1 MKALRLSAELTAERY
16 LPTRLGALARPF
28 AQKIDVIMRGE
39 SEKARAARVAVVTFS
54 IRLLAA
60 VLAYVS
66 QILLARWMGSF
77 EYGVFT
83 FVWVTMIIL
92 GNLAGIGFHT
102 AIIRFAPQYQEE
114 ADTAR
119 LRGIIRFGQLVSF
132 LLPLLIG
139 TVGSLIVWSMRGT
152 IDGYWILPFIVAFA
166 SVPFLGL
173 GDFHHGLARSQG
185 WGVLAMGPIYLLRPC
200 LIIVGMASALI
211 LGMDASALTAVGA
224 AVAATALT
232 TAFQHL
238 LLPRRV
244 LKTLPR
250 ERSVRYEPKLWFSV
264 ALPIF
269 LVEGFFALL
278 TNADVLM
285 VGLFLQPEDV
295 AVYFATV
302 KTIVLVH
309 FVYFAVK
316 AAVAQRYVRLAN
328 REGELG
334 ELAAFARETVA
345 WTFWPSLLMSVVV
358 LAIGPFLLGL
368 FGENFASGYPL
379 LFILLAGVCCRAAV
393 GPAESLL
400 SMTGHQNVCA
410 ALYAAVLAVN
420 VSLNIILL
428 PLYGLWGAAIATA
441 VAIAVEALLLLYIV
455 HSRFG
460 FWMVVDGLPDL
471 RRLLSGATQ

>member
-1 MKALRLSAELTAERY
+1 MRLSAELTAERF
-16 LPTRLGALARPF
+16 LPTRLGAVARPF
-28 AQKIDVIMRGE
+28 ARKFDTILRGE
-39 SEKARAARVAVVTFS
+39 GEKAQAGRVALVTFGV
-54 IRLLAA
+54 RLMAA
-60 VLAYVS
+60 ALAYVS
-66 QILLARWMGSF
+66 QILLARWMGTF

-92 GNLAGIGFHT
+92 GNLAGLGFHT
-102 AIIRFAPQYQEE
+102 AIIRFAPQYQEK
-114 ADTAR
+114 ADPAR
-119 LRGIIRFGQLVSF
+119 LRGILRFGQLVSF
-132 LLPLLIG
+132 LLPLVIG
-139 TVGSLIVWSMRGT
+139 AIGAAIVWSLRGN

-185 WGVLAMGPIYLLRPC
+185 WGMLAMGPIYLLRPF
-200 LIIVGMASALI
+200 LIIVGMALAL
-211 LGMDASALTAVGA
+211 LFGMSASALTAVGA

-238 LLPRRV
+238 LLPGRV
-244 LKTLPR
+244 RKSLPQ
-250 ERSVRYEPKLWFSV
+250 ERTIRYEPKLWFGV

-285 VGLFLQPEDV
+285 VGLFLQPQDV
-295 AVYFATV
+295 AIYFATV

-316 AAVAQRYVRLAN
+316 AAVAQRYVRLAS
-328 REGELG
+328 RDGDPD

-345 WTFWPSLLMSVVV
+345 WTFWPSLLMSAVV
-358 LAIGPFLLGL
+358 LAIGPFLLSL
-368 FGENFASGYPL
+368 FGENFEQGYPL

-400 SMTGHQNVCA
+400 SMTGHQNICA
-410 ALYAAVLAVN
+410 ALYAAVLAIN
-420 VSLNIILL
+420 VSLNIVLL
-428 PLYGLWGAAIATA
+428 PTFGLWGAAIATA
-441 VAIAVEALLLLYIV
+441 VAIATEAALLIFIV

-460 FWMVVDGLPDL
+460 FWMVVNGLPNF
-471 RRLLSGATQ
+471 RQVTRGAAA